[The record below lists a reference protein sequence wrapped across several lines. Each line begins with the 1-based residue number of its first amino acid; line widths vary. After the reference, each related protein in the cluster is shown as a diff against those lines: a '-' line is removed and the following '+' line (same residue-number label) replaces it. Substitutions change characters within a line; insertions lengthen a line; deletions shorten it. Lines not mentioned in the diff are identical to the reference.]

1 MVLCGDW
8 GTYGFGVEVCAMAD
22 GFLFDVK
29 VLELGDEKGEFCG
42 KLFAG
47 AGADVIK
54 VEPPGGAS
62 TRDNGPFY
70 HDQPDPN
77 RSLYFWHYNVGK
89 RAVTLDIHT
98 PEGKALLEKLIAR
111 SDVLVDSLALD
122 TLSKLGLDWAAL
134 QKLNP
139 RLIYLVITPFG
150 RSGPWRDYKAT
161 DLIHLALGGPMMCCG
176 YDPKP
181 DGTYDTPPI
190 APQMWHAYHIACNQA
205 FVAAVGALIGRENHG
220 AGEMIDVPIH
230 QAVSVSTEVDVPI
243 WIYGKKPVLRQTGRH
258 AVQRITPQAQ
268 FPTRDKDRYSMLL
281 LGITPKESATLVE
294 FLKAK
299 GFGDELME
307 KFSDPAS
314 RKGSDFIKCLNRA
327 LAGCMGAYGLEEIW
341 TEASGKR
348 ISWAAIRLPEENL
361 RDEHWR
367 MRQTF
372 AEVEHP
378 ELGETFTYVGAPTLA
393 EQCPWRTGPR
403 APLVGEHN
411 EEIYRDVAKLSAE
424 QINELSGKGI
434 I

>member
-1 MVLCGDW
+1 
-8 GTYGFGVEVCAMAD
+8 MAD

-54 VEPPGGAS
+54 VEPPGGGS
-62 TRDNGPFY
+62 SRLNGPFY
-70 HDQPDPN
+70 HDQPDPT

-89 RAVTLDIHT
+89 RGVTLDIHA
-98 PEGKALLEKLIAR
+98 PQAKAVLEKLIAHT
-111 SDVLVDSLALD
+111 DVVIDSLPLD
-122 TLSKLGLDWAAL
+122 TLSKLGLDWSAL

-190 APQMWHAYHIACNQA
+190 AAQMWHAHQIACNQA
-205 FVAAVGALIGRENHG
+205 FVGAVGALIGREVHG
-220 AGEMIDVPIH
+220 NGEMIDVPIH
-230 QAVSVSTEVDVPI
+230 QAVAVSTEVDVPI
-243 WIYGKKPVLRQTGRH
+243 WIYSQKPVMRQTGRH
-258 AVQRITPQAQ
+258 AVQRVTPQAQ
-268 FPTRDKDRYSMLL
+268 FQTGDGRHAMLL
-281 LGITPKESATLVE
+281 LGITPRENAALIE
-294 FLKAK
+294 FLTEK
-299 GFGDELME
+299 GFGNELTE

-314 RKGSDFIKCLNRA
+314 RRGPEFNVCLTDA
-327 LAGCMGAYGLEEIW
+327 LTRCMGAFGVEEIW
-341 TEASGKR
+341 KQAQAKR

-361 RDEHWR
+361 TDEHWR

-372 AEVEHP
+372 TRVEHP
-378 ELGETFTYVGAPTLA
+378 ELGETFDYVGAPTLA

-403 APLVGEHN
+403 APLPGEHN
-411 EEIYRDVAKLSAE
+411 QEIYAAQLGLGAKE
-424 QINELSGKGI
+424 VEELNRKGI

>member
-1 MVLCGDW
+1 
-8 GTYGFGVEVCAMAD
+8 MAD
-22 GFLFDVK
+22 GFLSDVK

-54 VEPPGGAS
+54 VEPPGGGAS
-62 TRDNGPFY
+62 RGNGPFY
-70 HDQPDPN
+70 HDQPDPE

-89 RAVTLDIHT
+89 RGVTLDIHA
-98 PEGKALLEKLIAR
+98 PPGKAILEKLIAR
-111 SDVLVDSLALD
+111 SDVLIDSLPLD
-122 TLSKLGLDWAAL
+122 TLVRLGLDWPAL
-134 QKLNP
+134 QRLNP
-139 RLIYLVITPFG
+139 RLIYLVLTPFG

-161 DLIHLALGGPMMCCG
+161 DLIYLALGGPMMCCG

-205 FVAAVGALIGRENHG
+205 FIGAVGALISRETHG
-220 AGEMIDVPIH
+220 IGEMIDLPIH

-258 AVQRITPQAQ
+258 AVQRISPQAQ
-268 FPTRDKDRYSMLL
+268 FQTRDGRYSMLL
-281 LGITPKESATLVE
+281 LGITPKESAALVD
-294 FLKAK
+294 FLDEK
-299 GFGDELME
+299 GFGGELKE
-307 KFSDPAS
+307 KFKDPAS
-314 RKGSDFIKCLNRA
+314 RKGAEFNRCLNDA
-327 LAGCMGAYGLEEIW
+327 LSRCIGAYGFEELW
-341 TEASGKR
+341 TAAMRKR

-361 RDEHWR
+361 QDEHWR

-372 AEVEHP
+372 ATVSHP

-393 EQCPWRTGPR
+393 EECPWRTGPR
-403 APLVGEHN
+403 APLAGEHN
-411 EEIYRDVAKLSAE
+411 QQVYRDAAGLSAE
-424 QINELSGKGI
+424 QINELRGKGI

>member
-1 MVLCGDW
+1 
-8 GTYGFGVEVCAMAD
+8 MAD
-22 GFLFDVK
+22 SFLSDVK

-54 VEPPGGAS
+54 VEPPGGGR
-62 TRDNGPFY
+62 TRLNGPFY
-70 HDQPDPN
+70 HDQPDPA

-89 RAVTLDIHT
+89 RGVTLDIQT
-98 PEGKALLEKLIAR
+98 PQAKAVLEKLIAR
-111 SDVLVDSLALD
+111 ADVLIDSLPLD

-190 APQMWHAYHIACNQA
+190 AAQMWHAYQIACNQA
-205 FVAAVGALIGRENHG
+205 FIGAVGALIGREVHG
-220 AGEMIDVPIH
+220 NGEMIDVPIH
-230 QAVSVSTEVDVPI
+230 QAVAVSTEVDVPI
-243 WIYGKKPVLRQTGRH
+243 WIYSKKPVLRQTGRH
-258 AVQRITPQAQ
+258 ASPRITPQGQ
-268 FPTRDKDRYSMLL
+268 FQTRDGRYSMLL
-281 LGITPKESATLVE
+281 LGITPREGATLIE
-294 FLKAK
+294 FLTEK
-299 GFGDELME
+299 GFGDELNE
-307 KFSDPAS
+307 KFKDVAS
-314 RKGSDFIKCLNRA
+314 RRGPEFNACLNDA
-327 LAGCMGAYGLEEIW
+327 LTRCMGAFGLEEIW
-341 TEASGKR
+341 KEAEGKR

-361 RDEHWR
+361 TDEHWR

-372 AEVEHP
+372 AQVEHP
-378 ELGETFTYVGAPTLA
+378 ELGETFPYVGAPTLA

-403 APLVGEHN
+403 APLPGEHN
-411 EEIYRDVAKLSAE
+411 QEIYSAQLGLSAQQVE
-424 QINELSGKGI
+424 ELSRKGI